1 MKPQEL
7 FDQVK
12 EMIAKKD
19 FSSAKDFIEDHKEDL
34 GEYFDKAKD
43 LVENSDAVSGVI
55 DKVKGIFGK

>member
-19 FSSAKDFIEDHKEDL
+19 FSEAKTFIEDHKDDL
-34 GEYFDKAKD
+34 GQYFDKAKA
-43 LVENSDAVSGVI
+43 LVENSDTVSGVV
-55 DKVKGIFGK
+55 DKVKSLFNK

>member
-43 LVENSDAVSGVI
+43 LVENSDAVSEVI